1 MGQEQR
7 EKGKLLFPGVL
18 GQAAKP
24 LASTFK
30 AQGYTVVDL
39 GPVTEEDITSGLG
52 HVDNDVCAVTI
63 AIVGQLVRYL
73 KENGKFEKRADLKK
87 VPKLGPKAYEQC
99 AGFLRVYGGSE
110 PLDTT
115 SIHPESYPAAKAIL
129 KATKIDIQNDSVS
142 LKEAKLEG
150 FDLKA
155 FSAQYGVGE
164 ETLHDIVE
172 EIKRPGRD
180 LRDDMKIVELNQ
192 EAKDIKDLKPGMILN
207 GTVRNIMDFGMF
219 VDINVHQD
227 GLVHI
232 SELYSIG
239 DVVKVKVLS
248 VDVEKKRIG
257 LSIKQVSAE

>member
-1 MGQEQR
+1 MNQT
-7 EKGKLLFPGVL
+7 KLEDSLSKVVEDCVNSVGVNL
-18 GQAAKP
+18 NN
-24 LASTFK
+24 ASPSVLQYVSGINK
-30 AQGYTVVDL
+30 A
-39 GPVTEEDITSGLG
+39 
-52 HVDNDVCAVTI
+52 I
-63 AIVGQLVRYL
+63 AQNIYNYL
-73 KENGKFEKRADLKK
+73 KENGPFEKRSDLKK

-155 FSAQYGVGE
+155 FAAQYGVGE
-164 ETLHDIVE
+164 ETLHDIIE

-232 SELYSIG
+232 SEVANKFVKNISELYSIG